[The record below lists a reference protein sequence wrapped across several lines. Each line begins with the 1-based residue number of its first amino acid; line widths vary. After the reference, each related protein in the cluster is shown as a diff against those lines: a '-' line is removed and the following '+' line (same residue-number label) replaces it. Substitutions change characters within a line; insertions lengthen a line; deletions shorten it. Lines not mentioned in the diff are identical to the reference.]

1 MKKVLIATTALVA
14 SAGFAAADVA
24 ISGDGRLGVIVNN
37 RDGDT
42 EFTSRARV
50 SFTLSGETDNG
61 IAFGG
66 SFRADNASSA
76 SGGTAGSVFVSG
88 DFGKLSMGDVDSA
101 AKAAVGNISGVGL
114 TGLND
119 THELTYLSGSDT
131 DGDGDSDFL
140 APLPQALYEYST
152 GAFSFY
158 LSAGSPDGASESTT
172 TPDFTAG
179 TYDVTVLQSE
189 NVYGIGASYS
199 GDGWKVG
206 AGWESADLTLSTS
219 TGNAIGALPGAPTVV
234 SGTVDAWYIGGEASF
249 GDATV
254 KANYGDGDLV
264 QQWGI
269 SLDYVFGA
277 TTLTAFYHDEEGQ
290 GAATGLDTEAY
301 GLGASYDLGGGASL
315 VAGWRSQNDDDKA
328 DFGIK
333 FNF

>member
-24 ISGDGRLGVIVNN
+24 LSGDGRLGVIFN
-37 RDGDT
+37 DSDSDA

-50 SFTLSGETDNG
+50 SFTLSGETDGG

-131 DGDGDSDFL
+131 DGDGDTDFL

-152 GAFSFY
+152 GAFAFY
-158 LSAGSPDGASESTT
+158 LSAGSPAGSSETT
-172 TPDFTAG
+172 TSADFAAG
-179 TYDVTVLQSE
+179 TYTTDTLSTD
-189 NVYGIGASYS
+189 NVYGVGASYS
-199 GDGWKVG
+199 GDNWKVG
-206 AGWESADLTLSTS
+206 AGWETADITVSTE
-219 TGNAIGALPGAPTVV
+219 TQTIGLAPVGPTTV
-234 SGTVDAWYIGGEASF
+234 SGSVDAWYIGGEASF

-254 KANYGDGDLV
+254 KANYGDGDLI

-290 GAATGLDTEAY
+290 GVLSGTDYEAY
-301 GLGASYDLGGGASL
+301 GVGASYDLGGGASL
-315 VAGWRSQNDDDKA
+315 VGGYRRANDDDKA